1 LIHLAHISSWKK
13 IAEFLGRKSER
24 HTRHQLQGESWLER
38 ESIAHGRSV
47 RVDQVSLEAFKN
59 SNAVAASSAHSL
71 GRGHRADGGEIK
83 PIPPIKTDPTSGSGW

>member
-1 LIHLAHISSWKK
+1 LIHLAHISSWKR

-38 ESIAHGRSV
+38 EPAHGGRSV

-59 SNAVAASSAHSL
+59 SNVAAVSSAHSL
-71 GRGHRADGGEIK
+71 GRGHRAGAGEIK
-83 PIPPIKTDPTSGSGW
+83 PIKTDPTSGSGW